1 MKYLWQNHFTK
12 GILVYKITKSTYN
25 LVFRNYKG
33 VECEI
38 ILNSLVSQVGEEASR
53 AILDVELGAVH
64 HQSRSI
70 SLYSSSKELHLYR
83 LSDSL
88 DSKVSLSLVALLG
101 TGYLL

>member
-1 MKYLWQNHFTK
+1 MKYLWQNYFAK
-12 GILVYKITKSTYN
+12 GILVYKITKSTYS

-38 ILNSLVSQVGEEASR
+38 ILDSLVSQVGEEASR

-70 SLYSSSKELHLYR
+70 SLCGSSKELHLYR